1 MKHRKSRK
9 DKATYC
15 GRTRTAKIRYRTLAD
30 AKSARAA
37 LEYGLEKE
45 VRVYR
50 CPECKGYHLTTEK
63 QYEYGNARTVWK
75 TPDRTVSSRE
85 KLNTPE
91 EEQDERG

>member
-15 GRTRTAKIRYRTLAD
+15 GRTRKAKVRYRTLAD

-37 LEYGLEKE
+37 LAYGLEKE

-50 CPECKGYHLTTEK
+50 CPECGGYHLTTEEL
-63 QYEYGNARTVWK
+63 YERGNPRTVWK
-75 TPDRTVSSRE
+75 TPDRAVSSRE
-85 KLNTPE
+85 EVNALE
-91 EEQDERG
+91 EEQDE